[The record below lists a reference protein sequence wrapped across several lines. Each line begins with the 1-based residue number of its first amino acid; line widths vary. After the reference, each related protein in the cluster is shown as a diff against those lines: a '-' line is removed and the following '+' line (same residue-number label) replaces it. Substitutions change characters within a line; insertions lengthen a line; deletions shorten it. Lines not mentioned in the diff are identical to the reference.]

1 MKYSSFRPIH
11 PILFFSFLS
20 FLCIPCLAA
29 AILSTAFCGEPIDS
43 PGVPQPFNA
52 ERESDSYQK
61 VQMGLV
67 CSGGACRPQNNAPRT
82 NNPPDCINCTP
93 GGPNG
98 YSGGPNGYSGGT
110 NGYSGSNAPPTSGS
124 QGFSQQLNVSRSQV
138 RVAVSTSRVNSFG
151 SGTIIRYRN
160 RLLILSC
167 AHVFDDL
174 DVGGSISVPS
184 FNSPYSSN
192 GRTGQNIGPI
202 RLLGRDK
209 VYDLAVLDA
218 SLTDGSLGT
227 FSAVTLS
234 SAPALPGELV
244 FACGF
249 GPTGVY
255 QQTAASAVGYV
266 KTGQTST
273 FDTLKASY
281 SRSGQTVRF
290 GDSGG
295 GVFNRSGELVAV
307 LWGSDSQALY
317 ATQIGRILYFLN
329 ATVPNLPAPPKDYC
343 NPPFVCPPLTNV
355 PESYDDSDSD
365 DSLRPWRPAPPR
377 DNPVRQ
383 PLQLAPVPRTDSRLL
398 AILQWLL
405 ILSLWIATPWLY
417 ATIRKKLAELKERLK
432 RTENE

>member
-1 MKYSSFRPIH
+1 MKNSSFRPIH
-11 PILFFSFLS
+11 PILFFSLLS
-20 FLCIPCLAA
+20 FLGIPCLAA

-43 PGVPQPFNA
+43 PGVPQPSEA

-82 NNPPDCINCTP
+82 NNSPGCINCAP
-93 GGPNG
+93 GGANG
-98 YSGGPNGYSGGT
+98 YP
-110 NGYSGSNAPPTSGS
+110 GSSAPPTSGPS
-124 QGFSQQLNVSRSQV
+124 ASNAQPNVSRSQV

-192 GRTGQNIGPI
+192 GRAGQNIGPI

-218 SLTDGSLGT
+218 SLTDGDLGT
-227 FSAVTLS
+227 LSAVPLS
-234 SAPALPGELV
+234 AAPALPGESV

-255 QQTAASAVGYV
+255 QQTAANAVGYV
-266 KTGQTST
+266 KSGQTPT
-273 FDTLKASY
+273 FDTLKATY
-281 SRSGQTVRF
+281 SRAGQTVRF

-307 LWGSDSQALY
+307 LWGSDAQALY

-329 ATVPNLPAPPKDYC
+329 ETVPALPAPPIEYR
-343 NPPFVCPPLTNV
+343 NPPPVCPPPTDV
-355 PESYDDSDSD
+355 PKSFDDSDNYYSGP
-365 DSLRPWRPAPPR
+365 SWRPAPPPY
-377 DNPVRQ
+377 NPDRQ
-383 PLQLAPVPRTDSRLL
+383 PLPPAPAPRTDSRLL

-432 RTENE
+432 QTESK